1 VFIELKEDTMI
12 TVDAI
17 VSQIQEVLE
26 QLQPYFL
33 MHGGRITFECY
44 EESTGTVHVALSG
57 SCDGCPSSG
66 YTLTLLVEAELK
78 KEVPQV
84 MRVVASGLR
93 DEEEEE

>member
-1 VFIELKEDTMI
+1 MI
-12 TVDAI
+12 TVEAI
-17 VSQIQEVLE
+17 TEQIQEVLE
-26 QLQPYFL
+26 QLQPYFM
-33 MHGGRITFECY
+33 MHGGRITFEKFDPVDGAVY
-44 EESTGTVHVALSG
+44 VALSG

-93 DEEEEE
+93 EEEL

>member
-1 VFIELKEDTMI
+1 MI
-12 TVDAI
+12 STEAI
-17 VSQIQEVLE
+17 VSQIEEVLE

-33 MHGGRITFECY
+33 MHGGHITFERFDPTDGVVY
-44 EESTGTVHVALSG
+44 VQLTG

-66 YTLTLLVEAELK
+66 YTLSLLVEAELK

-93 DEEEEE
+93 DEEE